1 MSGTLISTRNRV
13 INTETQVPVI
23 VELHTSEEKQQQTRK
38 QKVDIII
45 SACVWFYKG
54 NKQGDMTESNR
65 KGSRSS
71 FEQSGEGSDPW
82 GYTLKFSPNHVKKQ

>member
-1 MSGTLISTRNRV
+1 MSDTLISTRNRV

-45 SACVWFYKG
+45 SACVWCYKE
-54 NKQGDMTESNR
+54 NKQGDMTESNG

-71 FEQSGEGSDPW
+71 FQQSGEGSDP
-82 GYTLKFSPNHVKKQ
+82 